1 MYNYSIQIHCQMRQH
16 KLRKVNIVGF
26 NLKVQLRT
34 FKIHGRHCSV
44 FSLWK
49 SFKRSHKSK
58 GQ

>member
-1 MYNYSIQIHCQMRQH
+1 MRQH

-26 NLKVQLRT
+26 NFKVQLRT

-44 FSLWK
+44 FSLWT